1 MKKSQ
6 TRTPVRGAAAH
17 SRSRPCVPVLGL
29 VSVVL
34 SAPALADPDP
44 FPTLAPEDPR
54 CGEFGYDFSAPMP
67 LIPVAWPLV
76 LDLTPR
82 GDLAAPA
89 AHLAATLARDLELSG
104 VFDVLPPGT
113 RPSPAWWT
121 WMDEVTFDYLG
132 WRDAGAYLVL
142 VAEVSPAPGGALA
155 VRLQAYLT
163 EEGDTLRIG
172 GADVVVPADRVE
184 ALGHRYVSAILSC
197 ITGRP
202 GVFGTRI
209 AYSHRPTPDAPK
221 EVWFVEFGSATPVRA
236 SADGVLAILPAWGPG
251 GSVAFTGY
259 RSGNPDLY
267 LVERAG
273 RPDASVRVLS
283 ARPGLNTGA
292 AFSPCG
298 DALALTLAREG
309 NVDVHLLD
317 ARGGETRARLTFAPG
332 VDSSPAWSPDGR
344 QIAFVSDRSGGPNVF
359 VMEAD
364 GSSQRPLPLPGSY
377 NTSPDWSPDGSC
389 IAYQSRGEGGRFSI
403 WRYDLATGLV
413 SRLTAGP
420 WDDEEPSFSPDGRLV
435 VFTSTRQGPKRLFVM
450 TRDGR
455 GVRSLDL
462 GPGEFFTPA
471 WERPVNPTARARDD
485 RR

>member
-1 MKKSQ
+1 MRGRRAVTVGVSVSVGEARVLL
-6 TRTPVRGAAAH
+6 RTLVATLVLRTLPAAA
-17 SRSRPCVPVLGL
+17 
-29 VSVVL
+29 
-34 SAPALADPDP
+34 APDP
-44 FPTLAPEDPR
+44 FPTPTPEDRR
-54 CGEFGYDFSAPMP
+54 CGEFGYDFATPMP

-76 LDLTPR
+76 LDLTLR
-82 GDLAAPA
+82 GDLAGPA

-104 VFDVLPPGT
+104 VFHVLSPGT

-132 WRDAGAYLVL
+132 WRDVGAYLVL
-142 VAEVSPAPGGALA
+142 VAEVSPGRAGALD
-155 VRLQAYLT
+155 VRIATYMT

-172 GADVVVPADRVE
+172 GADVVIPPDGVE
-184 ALGHRYVSAILSC
+184 TLGHRYVSALLSC

-209 AYSHRPTPDAPK
+209 AYSHRVAPDAPK

-236 SADGVLAILPAWGPG
+236 SADGVLALLPAWGPG

-273 RPDASVRVLS
+273 RPDSSLRVLS

-292 AFSPCG
+292 AFSPRG
-298 DALALTLAREG
+298 DVLAVTLAPDG
-309 NVDVHLLD
+309 NVDVFLLD
-317 ARGGETRARLTFAPG
+317 PRTGETRSRLTTAPG
-332 VDSSPAWSPDGR
+332 IDSSPAWSPDGR
-344 QIAFVSDRSGGPNVF
+344 RITFVSDRSGGPNLF

-364 GSSQRPLPLPGSY
+364 GSDQRPLPLPGSY
-377 NTSPDWSPDGSC
+377 NTSPDWSPDGSS
-389 IAYQSRGEGGRFSI
+389 IAYQSRGEGGHFSI

-413 SRLTAGP
+413 TRLTAGP

-435 VFTSTRQGPKRLFVM
+435 AFTSTRQGPKRLFVM
-450 TRDGR
+450 TWDGR

-471 WERPVNPTARARDD
+471 WERPINPIARARHD

>member
-1 MKKSQ
+1 M
-6 TRTPVRGAAAH
+6 TGRTVFRRLLPLVLLAASLQA
-17 SRSRPCVPVLGL
+17 R
-29 VSVVL
+29 
-34 SAPALADPDP
+34 ADPDP
-44 FPTLAPEDPR
+44 FPTPAPEDPR
-54 CGEFGYDFSAPMP
+54 CGEFGYDFAAPMP

-82 GDLAAPA
+82 GDLAEPA

-104 VFDVLPPGT
+104 VFYVLSPGT

-132 WRDAGAYLVL
+132 WRDVGAYLVV
-142 VAEVSPAPGGALA
+142 VAEMSPAPRGAIA

-163 EEGDTLRIG
+163 EEGDLLRTR
-172 GADVVVPADRVE
+172 GADVVVPPDRIE
-184 ALGHRYVSAILSC
+184 TLGHRYVSALLSC

-209 AYSHRPTPDAPK
+209 AYSHRPAPGAPK
-221 EVWFVEFGSATPVRA
+221 EVWFVEFGSASPVRV

-251 GSVAFTGY
+251 GTVAFTGY
-259 RSGNPDLY
+259 RSGNPDLVV
-267 LVERAG
+267 VERAG
-273 RPDASVRVLS
+273 QPDSAVRVLS
-283 ARPGLNTGA
+283 SRPGLNTGA
-292 AFSPCG
+292 AFSPRG
-298 DALALTLAREG
+298 DNVALTLAPDG
-309 NVDVHLLD
+309 NVDVYLVD
-317 ARGGETRARLTFAPG
+317 ARGGEVQARLTSAPG
-332 VDSSPAWSPDGR
+332 IDSSPSWSPDGR
-344 QIAFVSDRSGGPNVF
+344 RIAFVSDRAGGPNVF

-364 GSSQRPLPLPGSY
+364 GSNQRPLPLPGSY
-377 NTSPDWSPDGSC
+377 NTSPDWSPDGSS

-403 WRYDLATGLV
+403 GRYDLATGLV

-420 WDDEEPSFSPDGRLV
+420 WDDEEPSFSPDSRLI

-455 GVRSLDL
+455 GVRALDL

-471 WERPVNPTARARDD
+471 WERPIHPVVRARPE
-485 RR
+485 R

>member
-1 MKKSQ
+1 MGVGVGVSE
-6 TRTPVRGAAAH
+6 TRTLFH
-17 SRSRPCVPVLGL
+17 
-29 VSVVL
+29 
-34 SAPALADPDP
+34 ALALALAVRPVASAAEPDP
-44 FPTLAPEDPR
+44 FPTPAPEDPR
-54 CGEFGYDFSAPMP
+54 CGEFGYDFAAPMP

-82 GDLAAPA
+82 GDLAGPA
-89 AHLAATLARDLELSG
+89 ATLAATLARDIELSG
-104 VFDVLPPGT
+104 VFDVLSPGT

-132 WRDAGAYLVL
+132 WRDAGAYLVV

-163 EEGDTLRIG
+163 EEGDTLRFG
-172 GADVVVPADRVE
+172 GADVVVPPDRVE
-184 ALGHRYVSAILSC
+184 ALGHRYVSALLSC

-209 AYSHRPTPDAPK
+209 AYSHRLTPGAPK

-251 GSVAFTGY
+251 GAVAYTGY

-273 RPDASVRVLS
+273 RPESSVRVLS

-292 AFSPCG
+292 AFSPRG
-298 DALALTLAREG
+298 DALALTLAPDG
-309 NVDVHLLD
+309 NVDIHLVD
-317 ARGGETRARLTFAPG
+317 ARGGEAWARLTSAPG
-332 VDSSPAWSPDGR
+332 IDSSPAWSPDGR
-344 QIAFVSDRSGGPNVF
+344 RIAFVSDRSGGPNVF

-364 GSSQRPLPLPGSY
+364 GSNPRPLPLPGSY
-377 NTSPDWSPDGSC
+377 NTSPDWSPDGSS

-435 VFTSTRQGPKRLFVM
+435 AFTSTRQGPKRLFVM

-455 GVRSLDL
+455 NARALDL

-471 WERPVNPTARARDD
+471 WERPITGAARDPVV
-485 RR
+485 RP